1 MQRMTGR
8 CIPMITVITSSVEGD
23 EIIEQGKLAST
34 AISTPPPRELL
45 SLRKI
50 ENFVGRIS
58 KSEMESVSQVSV
70 KQYTLQFEEYT
81 ND

>member
-1 MQRMTGR
+1 MV
-8 CIPMITVITSSVEGD
+8 TVITSGVEED
-23 EIIEQGKLAST
+23 EINEQGKVAST

-58 KSEMESVSQVSV
+58 KSEIESVSQVSV
-70 KQYTLQFEEYT
+70 IQYTL
-81 ND
+81 